1 MLFTPFAWLVRGMA
15 WVAGIGA
22 LVLLLASG
30 MTHRWD
36 NTLYDLHL
44 QHWSYTPDSDVIIV
58 AIDPKSLDELGRWPW
73 PRSVH
78 ARLIDRLHAAGV
90 RDIGMDVVL
99 SSDDT
104 SHPEQDPLLAESM
117 HRAGNVVLPVFA
129 ESLDLGGQLQE
140 SLPVTTI
147 LQQAAAIGH
156 VDAAKDDD
164 DVARGAYL
172 KAGLGQPYWPAL
184 ALAVYDLGHP
194 APTRPLPGLRDPDPN
209 DVSPY
214 LWMRDDYVLLRYAGP
229 AGSFGRVS
237 YVDVLNGNT
246 PAELLKGRSVL
257 IGATAEGLGD
267 MIRTPQAVMPGV
279 EYQANILESLR
290 RGMLITPMGLLGQL
304 ALGSGM
310 LALPLLLFGLPGFRG
325 IGRSASVTALCA
337 MTVSLFLLRVN
348 HLWWPPTACLLIVGA
363 VLVFRVLF
371 VLRQR
376 ILRMHGT

>member
-1 MLFTPFAWLVRGMA
+1 MSFTPFAWLVRGMA
-15 WVAGIGA
+15 WTAGIGV

-30 MTHRWD
+30 ATHRWD
-36 NTLYDLHL
+36 NTLYDVHL
-44 QHWSYTPDSDVIIV
+44 RHWSYTPDSDVIIV

-78 ARLIDRLHAAGV
+78 AKLIDRLHAAGV
-90 RDIGMDVVL
+90 RDVGMDVVL

-104 SHPEQDPLLAESM
+104 RHPEHDQLLAESM
-117 HRAGNVVLPVFA
+117 RGAGNVVLPVFA
-129 ESLDLGGQLQE
+129 EPLDLGGQLQE

-164 DVARGAYL
+164 GVTRGAYL

-184 ALAVYDLGHP
+184 ALAVYNFGRP
-194 APTRPLPGLRDPDPN
+194 ASSRPLPGLHDPGSG

-237 YVDVLNGNT
+237 YVDVLDGNT

-267 MIRTPQAVMPGV
+267 MLGTPLAIMPGV

-290 RGMLITPMGLLGQL
+290 RGMLVTPMGLLGQL

-310 LALPLLLFGLPGFRG
+310 LTLPLLIFGLPGFRS
-325 IGRSASVTALCA
+325 IWWSASIAAVCALA
-337 MTVSLFLLRVN
+337 VSLFLLRMN
-348 HLWWPPTACLLIVGA
+348 HLWWPPTACLLIIGT
-363 VLVFRVLF
+363 VLVFRALF

-376 ILRMHGT
+376 ILRVQGD